1 MPSPSVS
8 IVDVVVVGGKVL
20 CVVVLDE
27 LDVVLDVDE
36 VLVVGTGLVV
46 LELVD
51 VVDDVVVVGPTGQD
65 TSNAHA
71 VPPKGA

>member
-27 LDVVLDVDE
+27 VLDVDE
-36 VLVVGTGLVV
+36 VLVVGTGLIVV
-46 LELVD
+46 ED
-51 VVDDVVVVGPTGQD
+51 VDDVVVVGPTGQD